1 MRRKKPFRAMFVSA
15 DGKIS
20 IQPIK
25 ESRARLAGFVRTF
38 VRTGADLKK
47 NLFTYEEERQPLA
60 SLPSFYQSGALAQ
73 EFRRQREARQQKL
86 VVTNA

>member
-25 ESRARLAGFVRTF
+25 ESPARIAGLIRPIL
-38 VRTGADLKK
+38 RTGADRKQ
-47 NLFTYEEERQPLA
+47 NLFTYEEERQPLPGNA
-60 SLPSFYQSGALAQ
+60 EFLPERSAGTRISPA
-73 EFRRQREARQQKL
+73 
-86 VVTNA
+86 T